1 MDILK
6 FKIFTFSLLLGQKE
20 KLGPGSYN
28 FKDFLEE
35 LQQKPCSTRGLLSS
49 GEVRFRGFI
58 GVGVLP

>member
-1 MDILK
+1 MWTSSSLR
-6 FKIFTFSLLLGQKE
+6 FSPSLLGQKE

-35 LQQKPCSTRGLLSS
+35 LQQKPRSTRGLLSS

-58 GVGVLP
+58 GVGVLL

>member
-1 MDILK
+1 MDILE
-6 FKIFTFSLLLGQKE
+6 FKSFTFSLLLGQKE

-35 LQQKPCSTRGLLSS
+35 LQKKPCSTRGLLSS

-58 GVGVLP
+58 GVGVLL